1 MSASLLLQL
10 PPGVASVKVIVDPPQ
25 TTNDGPLIATGA
37 ALTVTTKLAGQ
48 LP

>member
-1 MSASLLLQL
+1 MPASLLLQL
-10 PPGVASVKVIVDPPQ
+10 PPGVASINVIVAPPH
-25 TTNDGPLIATGA
+25 TTSGPLIATGA